1 MKQKK
6 WYVALLAALMAVVFC
21 FAVGCGEKSR
31 EEICGEYAIKLIE
44 ENDFYNPSSVRVLR
58 AYYEADADSY
68 YISAFEC
75 EAIAFCQI
83 QAGTQS
89 GGTTTMR
96 YGVIIGGERD
106 GEALGCK
113 EDDFSGDPLD
123 VSVINNILKKH
134 WEDLGVL

>member
-6 WYVALLAALMAVVFC
+6 WYVALVAMLMAVMLC
-21 FAVGCGEKSR
+21 FAVGCGELR
-31 EEICGEYAIKLIE
+31 EAVCGRYAIKLIE

-58 AYYEADADSY
+58 AYYQEDPENEYVSV
-68 YISAFEC
+68 FEC
-75 EAIAFCQI
+75 EAIVFCQI
-83 QAGTQS
+83 QAGTKA

-96 YGVIIGGERD
+96 YAVLIGGERD

-123 VSVINNILKKH
+123 VGKINEILKDH
-134 WEDLGVL
+134 